1 MPTLFPEDDKSVI
14 EALLFVSGEPL
25 TAKTIAGILEREE
38 QDVLLLLRE
47 IKADCEKEG
56 RGFCLM
62 EVAGGFAFA
71 TRAEHS
77 AFIEKLVKPRLIAL
91 SQAALETLA
100 IIAYQ
105 QPITRIE
112 IEEIRGVKC
121 DSVIHTIQERGLI
134 EEAGRKEA
142 PGRPIFYRT
151 TPEFLKYMGLKSVD
165 DLPKM
170 DPPEVAHP
178 EGINI

>member
-1 MPTLFPEDDKSVI
+1 VPTLFPDDARSII
-14 EALLFVSGEPL
+14 EALLFVSNEPL
-25 TAKTIAGILEREE
+25 TVKTIAEILERQE
-38 QDVLLLLRE
+38 QDVTTLLRE
-47 IKADCEKEG
+47 IKADCERER
-56 RGFCLM
+56 RGFCLV
-62 EVAGGFAFA
+62 EVAGGYSFA

-77 AFIEKLVKPRLIAL
+77 KFIEKLVKPRLSTL

-121 DSVIHTIQERGLI
+121 DSALHTILERGLI

-142 PGRPIFYRT
+142 PGRPILYRT
-151 TPEFLKYMGLKSVD
+151 TPEFLIYMGLKSLD
-165 DLPKM
+165 DLPQFKQQ
-170 DPPEVAHP
+170 EIK
-178 EGINI
+178 EI